1 MQQSEL
7 READIH
13 ILATATE
20 YTVFIDMPL
29 EVIVNAPELTA
40 GPFLDS
46 LRIPTAGAN
55 SFTVFVVAVVVAVRE
70 REGRGLRIRGNAS

>member
-1 MQQSEL
+1 
-7 READIH
+7 
-13 ILATATE
+13 
-20 YTVFIDMPL
+20 MPL

-55 SFTVFVVAVVVAVRE
+55 SFTVFVVAVVVAVVVTVRE